1 MGDYAVIFTVLI
13 AILDLGVCCFLGGL
27 LSGLDRPGQSNN
39 TVWKVGFAIGLTL
52 IFFLFTQIFERVISL
67 SCGAVFSALLPL
79 ALVSVPAIV
88 CYAGDKSLIPKD
100 VSMLL
105 CVEHEW
111 HVRLR
116 RRIAA
121 LAVMQITL
129 LLWHLWLLFFIS
141 TFTESTE
148 WILVIFTAIALVADI
163 YCFNLSIASSFDY
176 AKALVDQQYQ
186 RELLDFMQIIREQR
200 HDFNLHLQTVAG
212 LVDQE
217 RYCEARA
224 YMDTIVGKVS
234 KTNELLPIK
243 NPAVSALVHT
253 FVERAALDGIRLD
266 VRVEDSMENLR
277 CTAYEMNT
285 IIGNLV
291 KNAIEEVRDKDPDL
305 RYIKLVMMHRSRH
318 TVIRVSNP
326 CDKSEEELRPI
337 FSLGYTTKKAHEG
350 IGLVAVKKICSK
362 YGGTVYIE
370 LGEGVLHVIAKI
382 PRGDS

>member
-1 MGDYAVIFTVLI
+1 MEDFAIIFTVLI
-13 AILDLGVCCFLGGL
+13 AILDFGVCCFLGIQL
-27 LSGLDRPGQSNN
+27 AGLDRPGQRNN
-39 TVWKVGFAIGLTL
+39 TFWKVGFSVGLALT
-52 IFFLFTQIFERVISL
+52 FFIFTQIFERALSL
-67 SCGAVFSALLPL
+67 KCGILFSGLLPL
-79 ALVSVPAIV
+79 ALVSIVAIV
-88 CYAGDKSLIPKD
+88 CFATDKSLIPRD

-111 HVRLR
+111 QKRLIR
-116 RRIAA
+116 RMVA
-121 LAVMQITL
+121 LAFMQL
-129 LLWHLWLLFFIS
+129 ALLGWLLWVVFSMSEF
-141 TFTESTE
+141 TFDTQ
-148 WILVIFTAIALVADI
+148 WVLVIFTAIALAADL
-163 YCFNLSIASSFDY
+163 YCFQLSISSSFDY
-176 AKALVDQQYQ
+176 AQTLVDQQYQ

-217 RYCEARA
+217 RYSEARA
-224 YMDTIVGKVS
+224 YMDTLVGKVS

-253 FVERAALDGIRLD
+253 FVERAAHDGIRLD
-266 VRVEDSMENLR
+266 VRVEDSMEDLR

-285 IIGNLV
+285 IIGNLL

-305 RYIKLVMMHRSRH
+305 RYIKLILMHRSRH
-318 TVIRVSNP
+318 TVVRVSNP
-326 CDKSEEELRPI
+326 CDKSEEELSPI

-370 LGEGVLHVIAKI
+370 VGEGVLHVIAKI
-382 PRGDS
+382 PRANQ